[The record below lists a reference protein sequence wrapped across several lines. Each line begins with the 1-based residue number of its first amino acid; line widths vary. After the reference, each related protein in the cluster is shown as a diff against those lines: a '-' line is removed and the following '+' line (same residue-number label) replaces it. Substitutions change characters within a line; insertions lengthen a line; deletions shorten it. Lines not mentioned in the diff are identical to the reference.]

1 MDMAKEKIK
10 VGVIFG
16 GRSGEHAV
24 SLMSARFVLEQL
36 IPEKYTVT
44 QIGITREGEWYTGE
58 NTLQALLNEDTSSLS
73 PATMLP
79 VPTRNGLYL
88 LEDGERL
95 KLFTQLDVIFPI
107 LHGTFGEDGTLQG
120 MLEMGD
126 MAYVGAGVTGSAVGM
141 DKAIFHD
148 VMRANG
154 IPVVDAVL
162 VLRSEIEG
170 DMEAILDRVEQ
181 LGGYPY
187 FTKPCNLGS
196 SVGVNK
202 VKNRSDLLEGMMEAA
217 EFDRRIVV
225 QKGHNVREIEVS
237 VMGNDQPLASVCG
250 EIVPGEEFYS
260 YEAKYH
266 NESSQA
272 LIPAN
277 IPDETAERVRELA
290 VKAYK
295 ACDLSGMARVDF
307 FIDKDTGDVYL
318 NELNTIP
325 GFTQIS
331 MYPMLWKAS
340 GVSNQE
346 LVDKLIGFALERKAQ
361 RDATKRTFR
370 RNG

>member
-1 MDMAKEKIK
+1 MAKRKIK
-10 VGVIFG
+10 IGVIFG

-24 SLMSARFVLEQL
+24 SLMSARFILKQL
-36 IPEKYTVT
+36 IPEKYEVI

-58 NTLQALLNEDTSSLS
+58 NALQALIDEDASPLS
-73 PATMLP
+73 QATMLP
-79 VPTRNGLYL
+79 IPSRAGLYM
-88 LEDGERL
+88 LEGGEKL
-95 KLFTQLDVIFPI
+95 KLLTTLDVVFPI

-148 VMRANG
+148 VMRAND
-154 IPVVDAVL
+154 IPVVDTVL
-162 VLRSEIEG
+162 VLRSEIEN
-170 DMEAILDRVEQ
+170 DMEAVLDRVEK
-181 LGGYPY
+181 LGEYPY

-196 SVGVNK
+196 SVGVSK
-202 VKNRSDLLEGMMEAA
+202 VKNRSDLLEGMMEASV
-217 EFDRRIVV
+217 FDRRMIV

-237 VMGNDQPLASVCG
+237 VMGNDEPIASVCG
-250 EIVPGEEFYS
+250 EVIPGEEFYS

-266 NESSQA
+266 DESSQT

-277 IPDETAERVRELA
+277 ISDETAERVRELA
-290 VKAYK
+290 VKAFK
-295 ACDLSGMARVDF
+295 ACDLAGLARVDF
-307 FIDKDTGDVYL
+307 FLDKDTGEVYM

-331 MYPMLWKAS
+331 MYPMLWEAS
-340 GVSNQE
+340 GVPNKE
-346 LVDKLIGFALERKAQ
+346 LVAKLVEYALERKAQ

-370 RNG
+370 RNE

>member
-36 IPEKYTVT
+36 DPNKYTVT
-44 QIGITREGEWYTGE
+44 QIGISREGEWYTGIG
-58 NTLQALLNEDTSSLS
+58 TLQALLDEDTSSLS
-73 PATMLP
+73 QAVMLP
-79 VPTRNGLYL
+79 IPSRNGLYL
-88 LEDGERL
+88 LEGGEKLRL
-95 KLFTQLDVIFPI
+95 LTKLDVVFPI

-126 MAYVGAGVTGSAVGM
+126 VAYVGAGVTGSAVGM

-148 VMRANG
+148 VMRAND

-170 DMEAILDRVEQ
+170 DMEAALDRVER
-181 LGGYPY
+181 LGDYPY

-196 SVGVNK
+196 SVGVSK

-217 EFDRRIVV
+217 VFDRRIIV

-237 VMGNDQPLASVCG
+237 VIGNDQPLASVCG
-250 EIVPGEEFYS
+250 EVIPGEEFYS

-266 NESSQA
+266 NESSRT
-272 LIPAN
+272 LIPAS
-277 IPDETAERVRELA
+277 IPEESAERVRELA

-295 ACDLSGMARVDF
+295 VCDLAGMARVDF
-307 FIDKDTGDVYL
+307 FIDKDTGEVYL

-346 LVDKLIGFALERKAQ
+346 LVDKLIEYALERKAQ

-370 RNG
+370 RNE

>member
-36 IPEKYTVT
+36 VTEKYTVT
-44 QIGITREGEWYTGE
+44 QIGISREGEWYTGE
-58 NTLQALLNEDTSSLS
+58 GTLQALFDEDPSSLS
-73 PATMLP
+73 QATMLP
-79 VPTRNGLYL
+79 IPSRKGLYL
-88 LEDGERL
+88 LEGGEKL
-95 KLFTQLDVIFPI
+95 KLLIDLDVVFPV

-120 MLEMGD
+120 MLEMGN

-148 VMRANG
+148 VMRANN
-154 IPVVDAVL
+154 IPVVDSVL

-170 DMEAILDRVEQ
+170 DMEAALDRVEQ
-181 LGGYPY
+181 LGDYPY

-196 SVGVNK
+196 SVGVSK

-217 EFDRRIVV
+217 VFDRRLII

-250 EIVPGEEFYS
+250 EVIPGEEFYS

-266 NESSQA
+266 DESSRT
-272 LIPAN
+272 LIPAE
-277 IPDETAERVRELA
+277 IPEEAAEQVRELA

-295 ACDLSGMARVDF
+295 ACDLAGMARVDF
-307 FIDKDTGDVYL
+307 FIDKDTGEVYL

-346 LVDKLIGFALERKAQ
+346 LVDKLIEYALERKAQ

-370 RNG
+370 RNE